1 MIRRMTN
8 VKNVFVRSMNS
19 TRMRCYQLRENT
31 LACLRETVERS
42 EGIPRE
48 NLLFLGGPR
57 VVDDANEGDIIE
69 SNVTYQLWVKGGL
82 GGGKGGFGTLLRSTG
97 KKKGRNN
104 AEANNDLCRDLKGQR
119 YHVSENA
126 RKMEQWTKEES
137 LREEESLALRYI
149 EEQTGEKARKRA
161 KMEKE
166 EEQFRKDSEEV
177 KERMEEAIKAA
188 STTLKTSTTSS
199 STS

>member
-1 MIRRMTN
+1 MTN
-8 VKNVFVRSMNS
+8 VNKRVRSLDES
-19 TRMRCYQLRENT
+19 DQDEVLPAEENT

-48 NLLFLGGPR
+48 RLLFLGGPR

-69 SNVTYQLWVKGGL
+69 SNATYQLWVKGGL

-104 AEANNDLCRDLKGQR
+104 AEPNNDLCRDLKGQR

-126 RKMEQWTKEES
+126 RKNGAMDERGKFTRGRVFGAEIHRRANGREG
-137 LREEESLALRYI
+137 EEESEDGKRGGTVQ
-149 EEQTGEKARKRA
+149 EGFGGSEGEDGRG
-161 KMEKE
+161 
-166 EEQFRKDSEEV
+166 D
-177 KERMEEAIKAA
+177 
-188 STTLKTSTTSS
+188 
-199 STS
+199 

>member
-1 MIRRMTN
+1 MDARRGGRKKRHDMK
-8 VKNVFVRSMNS
+8 KNKCDKDEREKRVRSLDEFD
-19 TRMRCYQLRENT
+19 QDEVLPAEGNT
-31 LACLRETVERS
+31 AACLRETVERS

-48 NLLFLGGPR
+48 RLLFLGGPR

-104 AEANNDLCRDLKGQR
+104 AEPNNDLCRDLKGQR

-149 EEQTGEKARKRA
+149 EEQTGEKARK
-161 KMEKE
+161 K
-166 EEQFRKDSEEV
+166 SEDGKRGGTVQEGFGGS
-177 KERMEEAIKAA
+177 EGEDGRGD
-188 STTLKTSTTSS
+188 
-199 STS
+199 